1 MSREYQEHIFEPF
14 SQEREDARS
23 TQQGIGL
30 GMAIVKGLIEK
41 MGGTIK
47 VKSEEGIGSTFILRI
62 PFKLAP
68 APDGYHDAC
77 NGCSPCKA
85 CKNRKCKENFVQ
97 LFGIEIRISR
107 IRKPIF
113 HVRTDTEK
121 SRS

>member
-1 MSREYQEHIFEPF
+1 MIQCQVMNSKRKKGPL

-68 APDGYHDAC
+68 APDIV
-77 NGCSPCKA
+77 K
-85 CKNRKCKENFVQ
+85 
-97 LFGIEIRISR
+97 
-107 IRKPIF
+107 
-113 HVRTDTEK
+113 K
-121 SRS
+121 SVWQRE